1 MKKREVKYDFMR
13 VLMSLLVVCC
23 HASFPLRISDNS
35 LLNNAVR
42 TFLAMCNGIF
52 FMLSGKFNLKKKFES
67 KSDYYN
73 YYVYF
78 DCAEPTARMLRAS
91 LAEDESHLH
100 GRLSQVKFDNT
111 SVC

>member
-1 MKKREVKYDFMR
+1 MLKNQMR
-13 VLMSLLVVCC
+13 QS
-23 HASFPLRISDNS
+23 IQ
-35 LLNNAVR
+35 
-42 TFLAMCNGIF
+42 
-52 FMLSGKFNLKKKFES
+52 KKKQPITYQNKDVVS
-67 KSDYYN
+67 KLFAEQMKNRSFSVYGIDF
-73 YYVYF
+73 VYF

>member
-1 MKKREVKYDFMR
+1 MR
-13 VLMSLLVVCC
+13 LKDKVAIITGGS
-23 HASFPLRISDNS
+23 R
-35 LLNNAVR
+35 
-42 TFLAMCNGIF
+42 GIGF
-52 FMLSGKFNLKKKFES
+52 ATA
-67 KSDYYN
+67 
-73 YYVYF
+73 VYF

>member
-1 MKKREVKYDFMR
+1 MRNRTEVSPCTFQLTTSHRGRLHHM
-13 VLMSLLVVCC
+13 VCYEVC
-23 HASFPLRISDNS
+23 
-35 LLNNAVR
+35 
-42 TFLAMCNGIF
+42 
-52 FMLSGKFNLKKKFES
+52 
-67 KSDYYN
+67 
-73 YYVYF
+73 VYF

>member
-1 MKKREVKYDFMR
+1 MAKNKKIRKITPKRNQISNTPVANRKYKDTVFR
-13 VLMSLLVVCC
+13 
-23 HASFPLRISDNS
+23 
-35 LLNNAVR
+35 
-42 TFLAMCNGIF
+42 
-52 FMLSGKFNLKKKFES
+52 MLF
-67 KSDYYN
+67 
-73 YYVYF
+73 VYF